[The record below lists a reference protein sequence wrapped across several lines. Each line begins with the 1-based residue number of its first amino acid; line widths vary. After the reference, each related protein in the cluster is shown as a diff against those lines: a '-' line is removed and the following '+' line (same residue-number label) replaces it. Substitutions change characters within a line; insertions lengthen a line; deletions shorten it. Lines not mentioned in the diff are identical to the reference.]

1 MKALDRRVVTLLR
14 VALGV
19 LFIVAAWPKLVDPR
33 GFSDAINHYRL
44 LPVPLERVA
53 ALVLPALELVVGISL
68 IVGILDAG
76 ASALA
81 LLMLV
86 VFTAAVGVALA
97 RGLDITCGCFETDG
111 KGPKVGLQ
119 KILENVAM
127 LAVSVGVAW
136 GDRSWLSIADW
147 FRRSGDIE

>member
-1 MKALDRRVVTLLR
+1 VKALDRRVVTLLR

-19 LFIVAAWPKLVDPR
+19 MFICAAWPKLVDPR
-33 GFSDAINHYRL
+33 GFSDSINHYRL
-44 LPVPLERVA
+44 LPVPVERVA

-68 IVGILDAG
+68 IVGVLDAG

-81 LLMLV
+81 VLMLV
-86 VFTAAVGVALA
+86 VFTAAIGVALA
-97 RGLDITCGCFETDG
+97 RGLDITCGCFETHG
-111 KGPKVGLQ
+111 KGPKVGME

-136 GDRSWLSIADW
+136 GDRSWLSVSDW